1 MDDSFKEKLTD
12 ILKDRISISEGTRA
26 NYARG
31 EDAYEPVLSQAVVF
45 PESNEEVSKIL
56 KLCNENKVPVVP
68 FGTGTSLEGH
78 AVGNEKGIT
87 ISLEKMNKVL
97 SVNAADF
104 DCRVQ
109 ANVTR
114 KQLNEYLRED
124 GVFFPI
130 DPGADA
136 ALGGMAACSAS
147 GTMAVKYGTMR
158 TVVTGLTVVL
168 PNGEIIKTG
177 TRAKKSS
184 AGYNLTNLFI
194 GSEGTLGII
203 TEVHLR
209 LSPIPESIMSA
220 VCHFPDLESAVLT
233 AQEVIQYGVPIAR
246 IEMLNKDQMEIS
258 IKYSKLDKAEPLP
271 TLFFEF
277 HGSEP
282 SNKES
287 INIVEE
293 LSKNNGGSD
302 FKWAESLEERNKL
315 WKARHEIYYAVK
327 SQGTNVK
334 IYATDVCVPISKL
347 VECIKFSEN
356 EIQQHGL
363 KAPMVGHVGD
373 GNFHVT
379 VIYDPSKE
387 GEYEI
392 IRNFSDKLIDKAL
405 ELEGTITGE
414 HGIGLQKKKYLL
426 REHAD
431 NLPVMKAIA
440 IASEE
445 DLATAKIF
453 QKHADMLLFDSK
465 PPSGASRPG
474 GNALSFEWSLVA
486 NQDWRLPWMLAG
498 GIDVANLSLAV
509 EISGASAIDVS
520 SGVEDSKGFKSPVKI
535 KELLYF
541 AATL

>member
-1 MDDSFKEKLTD
+1 MNELLQKELKQ
-12 ILKDRISISEGTRA
+12 ILNDRFSLSESTRA

-31 EDAYEPVLSQAVVF
+31 EDSYEPVLSQAVVF
-45 PESNEEVSKIL
+45 PETNEEVSKIL
-56 KLCNENKVPVVP
+56 KLCNEHKVPVVP

-78 AVGNEKGIT
+78 VVGNENGIT

-97 SVNAADF
+97 SVNGNDF

-124 GVFFPI
+124 GIFFPI

-136 ALGGMAACSAS
+136 ALGGMAATSAS
-147 GTMAVKYGTMR
+147 GTMAVRYGTMR
-158 TVVTGLTVVL
+158 TVVSGLTVVL
-168 PNGEIIKTG
+168 ANGDIIKTG

-258 IKYSKLDKAEPLP
+258 IKYSKLENVEPLP

-277 HGSEP
+277 HGSES

-287 INIVEE
+287 IKIVEE

-302 FKWAESLEERNKL
+302 FKWAESIEDRNKL

-327 SQGTNVK
+327 AQGTNVK
-334 IYATDVCVPISKL
+334 IYATDICVPISNL
-347 VECIKFSEN
+347 VECIKFSEK
-356 EIQQHGL
+356 EIQQYGL

-379 VIYDPSKE
+379 VIYDPAKK

-414 HGIGLQKKKYLL
+414 HGIGLQKKEYLL
-426 REHAD
+426 KEHPD
-431 NLPVMKAIA
+431 NLPLMKSIKRSLDVNN
-440 IASEE
+440 IMNPGKVF
-445 DLATAKIF
+445 DL
-453 QKHADMLLFDSK
+453 
-465 PPSGASRPG
+465 
-474 GNALSFEWSLVA
+474 N
-486 NQDWRLPWMLAG
+486 
-498 GIDVANLSLAV
+498 
-509 EISGASAIDVS
+509 
-520 SGVEDSKGFKSPVKI
+520 
-535 KELLYF
+535 
-541 AATL
+541 

>member
-1 MDDSFKEKLTD
+1 MNDTLKQKLTE
-12 ILKDRISISEGTRA
+12 ILNDRISFSEGTRA

-45 PESNEEVSKIL
+45 PENNEEVSKIL
-56 KLCNENKVPVVP
+56 KLCNEHKVPVVP

-78 AVGNEKGIT
+78 AVGNKNGIT

-136 ALGGMAACSAS
+136 ALGGMAVCSAS

-158 TVVTGLTVVL
+158 TVVSGLTVVL
-168 PNGEIIKTG
+168 ANGDIIKTG

-233 AQEVIQYGVPIAR
+233 AQEVIQYGIPIAR

-258 IKYSKLDKAEPLP
+258 IKYSKLENVEPLP

-277 HGSEP
+277 HGSE
-282 SNKES
+282 SANKEA
-287 INIVEE
+287 IKIVEE

-302 FKWAESLEERNKL
+302 FKWAESIEERNKL

-327 SQGTNVK
+327 AQGENVK
-334 IYATDVCVPISKL
+334 IYATDICVPISNL
-347 VECIKFSEN
+347 VECIKFSEK

-379 VIYDPSKE
+379 VIYDPAKE
-387 GEYEI
+387 GEYKI
-392 IRNFSDKLIDKAL
+392 IRDFSDKLIDKAL

-426 REHAD
+426 KEHPD
-431 NLPVMKAIA
+431 NLPVMKSIKRS
-440 IASEE
+440 IDPNNIMNPGKVF
-445 DLATAKIF
+445 DL
-453 QKHADMLLFDSK
+453 
-465 PPSGASRPG
+465 
-474 GNALSFEWSLVA
+474 N
-486 NQDWRLPWMLAG
+486 
-498 GIDVANLSLAV
+498 
-509 EISGASAIDVS
+509 
-520 SGVEDSKGFKSPVKI
+520 
-535 KELLYF
+535 
-541 AATL
+541 